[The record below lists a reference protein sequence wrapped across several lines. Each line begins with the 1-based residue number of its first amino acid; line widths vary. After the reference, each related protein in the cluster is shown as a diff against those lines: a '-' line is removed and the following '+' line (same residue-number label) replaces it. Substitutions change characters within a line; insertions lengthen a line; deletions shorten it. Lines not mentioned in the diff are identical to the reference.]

1 MLLKLE
7 NISKVYE
14 NGSSVKNISFEVNEG
29 ESVALIG
36 ESGSGKTTIAKII
49 MGLTDKSSGNIYYKE
64 RDRIQ
69 YIFQNPYTSLNPK
82 MNIKDIILE
91 GIRYK
96 KEYREIDDI
105 DEFLENILEEV
116 GLEKTILT
124 KYPHEL
130 SGGQNQRIGIARAL
144 VMKPTLLIADECFS
158 SLDMLTQKQIV
169 ELFEKIKRERNLAFL
184 LITHDISL
192 VKKVADRIVN
202 IDI

>member
-116 GLEKTILT
+116 GLEKIILT
-124 KYPHEL
+124 KYPYEL

-192 VKKVADRIVN
+192 VRKVADRIVN